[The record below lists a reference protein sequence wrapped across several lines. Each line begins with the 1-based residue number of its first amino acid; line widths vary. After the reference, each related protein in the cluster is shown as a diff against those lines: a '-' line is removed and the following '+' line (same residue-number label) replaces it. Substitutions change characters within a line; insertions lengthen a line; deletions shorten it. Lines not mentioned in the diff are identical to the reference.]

1 MNVLKHYLA
10 WTLGLAE
17 AETQTTQAERDCLA
31 RHANGRRR
39 LVEIGVWHGVTTRR
53 LRTAMDPD
61 GTLFAVD
68 PFPAGRLGFSL
79 QQRIA
84 HHEVAGIE
92 NGRVTWVRATGAD
105 AARDHTPVDF
115 VFIDGDHSEQGLLA
129 DWNAWSPLVASGGI
143 VALHDSR
150 SSNDRL
156 IDDAGSVKVTNEVI
170 LPDRRFELIDAVDTL
185 TVLRREPAK

>member
-1 MNVLKHYLA
+1 
-10 WTLGLAE
+10 
-17 AETQTTQAERDCLA
+17 
-31 RHANGRRR
+31 
-39 LVEIGVWHGVTTRR
+39 
-53 LRTAMDPD
+53 MDPD